1 MHLAIVLDDEL
12 AAAPI
17 GDAHAHTG
25 VFHGAGD
32 AHGVAA
38 ANGLVIGGLYGLQR
52 LHQARGLIHDLAV
65 GQNAAGADGIAIT
78 DLPGADAHQIRHLVE
93 QRLRAEAGLGHAK
106 APEGPGGRIV
116 GVIRAAL
123 DLEVFIGIGPRRM
136 GAGPL
141 QHRPSQRGK
150 GTGVGHHAGLDP
162 LNDAVFI
169 AAHGEV
175 HVEAVALGVD
185 QDGFLPGQLHLHR
198 HPGDIRQ
205 QGGVVL
211 DGHILLAAEAA
222 AHQHILDL
230 AVVIVHPQHGGALVH
245 GGVRALVRGQQA
257 DAAVFQ
263 GQSNAA
269 LRLQEGV
276 LGPGGVEVLGQHIFC
291 ILDSAV
297 CVAPGDVLIGLNV
310 ALVPL
315 EHQGRV
321 RGGSLL
327 GTVHGREDLIFYLHQ
342 LLGGLQGLLLPG
354 ADQGHGVPQIV
365 GDLAHADQGGL
376 VLLQVAHVDLAGD
389 VLLGQNAHHAGQGL
403 RLAGVDGQ
411 DPGPGVLAAHC
422 AAVAHPVH
430 IHIIRILAIA
440 QDLFLHVQPVDAAA
454 HFPVVGRGRRQ
465 LPLPEDLTGQQDT
478 VDDLHIAG
486 AAADVVADGEGGL
499 LSGGIGIHVQQP
511 LGGDDHA
518 GDAEAALNGS
528 RLAEGEGIHLLFP
541 IGKALHREDGLALQL
556 VGLGDAGLGGLAV
569 DEDVAGAAGA
579 LAAPVLNGGQVQGIP
594 QKADELLIFFHG
606 HALPVNGEGC
616 HVIVSF
622 VPARRHA
629 GA

>member
-1 MHLAIVLDDEL
+1 
-12 AAAPI
+12 
-17 GDAHAHTG
+17 
-25 VFHGAGD
+25 
-32 AHGVAA
+32 
-38 ANGLVIGGLYGLQR
+38 
-52 LHQARGLIHDLAV
+52 
-65 GQNAAGADGIAIT
+65 
-78 DLPGADAHQIRHLVE
+78 
-93 QRLRAEAGLGHAK
+93 
-106 APEGPGGRIV
+106 
-116 GVIRAAL
+116 
-123 DLEVFIGIGPRRM
+123 M

-141 QHRPSQRGK
+141 QNRPSQRGK

-185 QDGFLPGQLHLHR
+185 QDGLLAGELYLHR
-198 HPGDIRQ
+198 HTGHIRQ
-205 QGGVVL
+205 QGGMVL
-211 DGHILLAAEAA
+211 NGHILLAAEAA
-222 AHQHILDL
+222 AHQHVLDL

-245 GGVRALVRGQQA
+245 GGMGALVRGQQA
-257 DAAVFQ
+257 DAAIGQ
-263 GQSNAA
+263 GQGHAA
-269 LRLQEGV
+269 LRLQKGV
-276 LGPGGVEVLGQHIFC
+276 LCPGSMEVPGQHKFGMPDGA
-291 ILDSAV
+291 LRVS
-297 CVAPGDVLIGLNV
+297 PGDVLVCLNV
-310 ALVPL
+310 VLVL
-315 EHQGRV
+315 LKHQGCVRCSGLRRV
-321 RGGSLL
+321 VDGGE
-327 GTVHGREDLIFYLHQ
+327 HLILYLHQ
-342 LLGGLQGLLLPG
+342 LFGGLQRLLVPG
-354 ADQGHGVPQIV
+354 AHQSHGVTQIV
-365 GDLAHADQGGL
+365 CDLAHADHGGL
-376 VLLQVAHVDLAGD
+376 VLFQMAHVDLAGD

-478 VDDLHIAG
+478 VNDLHIAG
-486 AAADVVADGEGGL
+486 AAADVVADGEGSL
-499 LSGGIGIHVQQP
+499 LTGGIGISVQQG

-518 GDAEAALNGS
+518 GDAEAALDGA
-528 RLAEGEGIHLLFP
+528 RLAEGEGVNLLFP
-541 IGKALHREDGLALQL
+541 VGKALHREDGLALQL
-556 VGLGDAGLGGLAV
+556 VGLGDAGLGGFAV
-569 DEDVAGAAGA
+569 DENVAGAAGA
-579 LAAPVLNGGQVQGIP
+579 LAAPILNGGQMQGIP

-622 VPARRHA
+622 VPARRHM